1 MSSKWKAIIIISL
14 TFNVAVVC
22 ALVFGMVYHARSD
35 GQLPYRDEGVPGR
48 TRGMHLGRRMGLP
61 PDKMREVGHIF
72 DELRDESE
80 ELQEKLGTA
89 RGELVDLIHAE
100 EPDESAVMKKIEEI
114 SAIQGELEKL
124 LVRRLLRVNNILD
137 PEERERFLQLLR
149 RRMHPGFRH
158 HMRGSGRHPG
168 REGGRR

>member
-1 MSSKWKAIIIISL
+1 MSNKWKAIVVISL

-22 ALVFGMVYHARSD
+22 ALVFGMVYHAPLNGER
-35 GQLPYRDEGVPGR
+35 PYRDYGAPGR

-61 PDKMREVGHIF
+61 PEKMNQMGHIF
-72 DELRDESE
+72 DELRDQSA

-89 RGELVDLIHAE
+89 RGELFDLIHAE
-100 EPDESAVMKKIEEI
+100 EPDEVAVMKKIEEI

-124 LVRRLLRVNNILD
+124 LVRRLLRVNDILS

-149 RRMHPGFRH
+149 RKMHPGFRR
-158 HMRGSGRHPG
+158 HMRQSGRHPG
-168 REGGRR
+168 GMGGR